1 MRSVVVT
8 GASTGI
14 GHATAKTL
22 IATGFRAFG
31 SVRNKEDAARVVKEL
46 GANFTPL
53 VFDIT
58 DEQAVKN
65 AASQVRAALGGK
77 TLAGLVN
84 NAGVSVPGPLLEIP
98 IADFRRQLEINVVG
112 QVIVLQAFAPLLG
125 ADPSLTGPPGRI
137 VMISSVAGKRS
148 LPFAGPYSASKHAI
162 EGLSESLR
170 RELMLFGIDVVVI
183 GPGPIKTAIWAKG
196 EKADLS
202 RFGNTPYFEPLKKM
216 RGMMQAAGAAGLP
229 AEDVAQLVL
238 HALTG
243 RKPWTRYT
251 ITPGHASRLLM
262 GLLPK
267 RMQDRMIAK
276 RLGLAPKAK

>member
-14 GHATAKTL
+14 GFATAKTL
-22 IATGFRAFG
+22 IATGFRVFG
-31 SVRNKEDAARVVKEL
+31 SVRNKADAERVSKEL
-46 GANFTPL
+46 GPNFTPMI
-53 VFDIT
+53 FDIT

-65 AASQVRAALGGK
+65 AASQVRAALAGEA
-77 TLAGLVN
+77 LAGLVN
-84 NAGVSVPGPLLEIP
+84 NAGISVPAPLLEVP

-112 QVIVLQAFAPLLG
+112 QVIVLQAFAPMLG
-125 ADPSLTGPPGRI
+125 ADPSLKGPPGRI
-137 VMISSVAGKRS
+137 VMISSVAGKNA
-148 LPFAGPYSASKHAI
+148 LPFSGPYSASKHAI

-170 RELMLFGIDVVVI
+170 RELMLFGIDVIVI
-183 GPGPIKTAIWAKG
+183 GPGPIKTPIWTKS
-196 EKADLS
+196 EKIEN
-202 RFGNTPYFEPLKKM
+202 RFSNTPYFEPIKKL
-216 RGMMQAAGAAGLP
+216 RGGMQAAGAAGLP

-238 HALTG
+238 HALTA

-251 ITPGHASRLLM
+251 ITPGHASRMLM

-276 RLGLAPKAK
+276 RLGLQPKVH

>member
-22 IATGFRAFG
+22 IATGFRVFG
-31 SVRNKEDAARVVKEL
+31 SVRNKEDATRMAKEL

-53 VFDIT
+53 IFDIT

-65 AASQVRAALGGK
+65 AASQVRAALKGE

-84 NAGVSVPGPLLEIP
+84 NAGVSVPGPLLEVP

-112 QVIVLQAFAPLLG
+112 QVIVLQAFAPMLG
-125 ADPSLTGPPGRI
+125 ADPALKGPPGRI

-170 RELMLFGIDVVVI
+170 RELMIFGIDVIVI
-183 GPGPIKTAIWAKG
+183 GPGPIKTAIWQKG
-196 EKADLS
+196 EKVDLS
-202 RFGNTPYFEPLKKM
+202 RYGNTPYFEPIKKM
-216 RGMMQAAGAAGLP
+216 RGGMQAAGAAGLP
-229 AEDVAQLVL
+229 AEDVAQLIL
-238 HALTG
+238 HALTA

-251 ITPGHASRLLM
+251 ITPGHTSRLLM

-276 RLGLAPKAK
+276 RLGLTPKAN

>member
-1 MRSVVVT
+1 MKSVVVT

-14 GHATAKTL
+14 GYASAKLL
-22 IATGFRAFG
+22 IATGFRVFG
-31 SVRNKEDAARVVKEL
+31 SVRNKADADRVSKEL

-53 VFDIT
+53 LFDVT

-65 AASQVRAALGGK
+65 AASQVRAALGGE

-84 NAGVSVPGPLLEIP
+84 NAGVSVPGPVLEVP

-112 QVIVLQAFAPLLG
+112 QLIVLQAFAPMLG
-125 ADPSLTGPPGRI
+125 ADPSLKGAPGRI
-137 VMISSVAGKRS
+137 VMISSVAGKRA
-148 LPFAGPYSASKHAI
+148 LPFAGPYSASKHAV

-170 RELMLFGIDVVVI
+170 REMMLFGIDVIVI
-183 GPGPIKTAIWAKG
+183 GPGPIKTPIWEKG
-196 EKADLS
+196 EKVDLA
-202 RFGNTPYFEPLKKM
+202 RYCNTPYFEPMKKM
-216 RGMMQAAGAAGLP
+216 RAGMQAMGAAGLP

-251 ITPGHASRLLM
+251 ITPGHTTRMLM

-276 RLGLAPKAK
+276 RLGLVPKAN

>member
-14 GHATAKTL
+14 GHATATL
-22 IATGFRAFG
+22 LVAAGFRVFG
-31 SVRNKEDAARVVKEL
+31 SVRTKADAERVAKEI

-65 AASQVRAALGGK
+65 AASQVRAALAGE

-84 NAGVSVPGPLLEIP
+84 NAGISVPGPVLEVS

-112 QVIVLQAFAPLLG
+112 QVIVLQAFAPMLG
-125 ADPSLTGPPGRI
+125 ADPSLKGPPGRI

-183 GPGPIKTAIWAKG
+183 GPGPIKTPIWEKG
-196 EKADLS
+196 EKADLG

-216 RGMMQAAGAAGLP
+216 RGGMQAVGAAGLP
-229 AEDVAQLVL
+229 AEDVAQLIL
-238 HALTG
+238 HALTA

-251 ITPGHASRLLM
+251 ITPGHASRMLM

-276 RLGLAPKAK
+276 RLGLQPKAH

>member
-1 MRSVVVT
+1 MRSVVIT

-14 GHATAKTL
+14 GYASAKL
-22 IATGFRAFG
+22 LVAAGFRVFG
-31 SVRNKEDAARVVKEL
+31 SVRNKQDAARVAKEL
-46 GANFTPL
+46 GTNFTPL

-65 AASQVRAALGGK
+65 AAAKVRDALAGE

-84 NAGVSVPGPLLEIP
+84 NAGVSVPGPVLEIP
-98 IADFRRQLEINVVG
+98 IDDFRRQIEINVVG
-112 QVIVLQAFAPLLG
+112 QVIVLQAFAPMLG
-125 ADPSLTGPPGRI
+125 ADPSFKGPPGRI
-137 VMISSVAGKRS
+137 VMISSVAGKRA

-170 RELMLFGIDVVVI
+170 REMMLFGIDVVVI

-196 EKADLS
+196 EKVDLS
-202 RFGNTPYFEPLKKM
+202 RWSNTPYFEPIKKM
-216 RGMMQAAGAAGLP
+216 RGGMQAMGASGLP

-243 RKPWTRYT
+243 RKPWVRYT
-251 ITPGHASRLLM
+251 ITPGQGSRWLM
-262 GLLPK
+262 SLLP
-267 RMQDRMIAK
+267 RRVQDRLIAK
-276 RLGLAPKAK
+276 RLGLMPKAN

>member
-31 SVRNKEDAARVVKEL
+31 SVRTKADAARVAKEL

-53 VFDIT
+53 IFDIT

-84 NAGVSVPGPLLEIP
+84 NAGVSVPGPLLEVP

-125 ADPSLTGPPGRI
+125 ADPALKGPPGRI

-162 EGLSESLR
+162 EGLAESLR

-183 GPGPIKTAIWAKG
+183 GPGPIKTAIWEKG

-216 RGMMQAAGAAGLP
+216 RAMMQAAGAAGLP

-276 RLGLAPKAK
+276 RLGLAPKAN

>member
-14 GHATAKTL
+14 GYASAKTL
-22 IATGFRAFG
+22 IATGFRVFG
-31 SVRNKEDAARVVKEL
+31 SVRNKADADRVSKEL
-46 GANFTPL
+46 GPNFTPL
-53 VFDIT
+53 LFDVT

-65 AASQVRAALGGK
+65 AASQVRAALKGE

-84 NAGVSVPGPLLEIP
+84 NAGVSVPGPVLEVA

-112 QVIVLQAFAPLLG
+112 QVIVLQAFAPMLG
-125 ADPSLTGPPGRI
+125 ADPSLKGRPGRI
-137 VMISSVAGKRS
+137 VMISSVAGKRA
-148 LPFAGPYSASKHAI
+148 LPFAGPYSASKHAV

-170 RELMLFGIDVVVI
+170 REMMLFGIDVIVI
-183 GPGPIKTAIWAKG
+183 GPGPIKTEIWAKG
-196 EKADLS
+196 AKADLD
-202 RFGNTPYFEPLKKM
+202 RFGNTPYFEPMKKM
-216 RGMMQAAGAAGLP
+216 RGGMQAMGAAGLP

-238 HALTG
+238 HALTA

-251 ITPGHASRLLM
+251 ITPGHASRLLIS
-262 GLLPK
+262 LLPK

-276 RLGLAPKAK
+276 RLGLQPNAN

>member
-14 GHATAKTL
+14 GYATAKTL
-22 IATGFRAFG
+22 IATGFRVFG
-31 SVRNKEDAARVVKEL
+31 SVRNKADAERVSKEL
-46 GANFTPL
+46 GPNFTPMI
-53 VFDIT
+53 FDIT

-65 AASQVRAALGGK
+65 AASQVRAALAGEA
-77 TLAGLVN
+77 LAGLVN
-84 NAGVSVPGPLLEIP
+84 NAGISVPAPLLEVP

-112 QVIVLQAFAPLLG
+112 QVIVLQAFAPMLG
-125 ADPSLTGPPGRI
+125 ADPSLKGPPGRI
-137 VMISSVAGKRS
+137 VMISSVAGKNA
-148 LPFAGPYSASKHAI
+148 LPFSGPYSASKHAI

-170 RELMLFGIDVVVI
+170 RELMLFGIDVIVI
-183 GPGPIKTAIWAKG
+183 GPGPIKTPIWTKS
-196 EKADLS
+196 EKIEN
-202 RFGNTPYFEPLKKM
+202 RFSNTPYFEPIKKL
-216 RGMMQAAGAAGLP
+216 RGGMQAAGAAGLP

-238 HALTG
+238 HALTA

-251 ITPGHASRLLM
+251 ITPGHASRMLM

-276 RLGLAPKAK
+276 RLGLQPKVH